1 MSKSISLADLSKR
14 NKKDPKDIGP
24 VISRVSYVQK
34 AVNTPSNLC
43 LICFYKLNNKGKNNA
58 SILFRSLSPI
68 YFPKNFNPPKE
79 KVGDSYLFCLSQS
92 EALQVDAFKQFGY
105 KKNNIQDL
113 INKISNRIFVVFSY
127 AKDGYRHPGDYF
139 DSFVRDD
146 DRKSLI
152 NENPESLPFSLI
164 PELEPK
170 ELSRLEKSS
179 SFNLLN
185 YPLDFFPMPEWVYGE
200 DKFYKISSFL
210 KSSENENTTHF
221 AIEKARVYEA
231 GNTKYI
237 LPSNGFVFACL
248 NRIITKDTKCLYSLP
263 RTKEEKKKS
272 PAVKITPSVAR
283 IDESIIRKT
292 YDKYPNDKMPTDS
305 HIRNIISGINRVIK
319 AFHKKNYN
327 QRQVNISH
335 IRDELRSVFYVV
347 VKYTAPN
354 NRKKSRRKNASSL
367 RKYVSGRQ
375 DFWEVYRKG
384 RNRNKSRPGGTFY
397 LAETIFLFDAFSHLF
412 NDEYNEHNLG
422 KIEQF
427 RKRSSSDQDAL
438 LYSFIYFF
446 YNLNLTIE
454 EKTALDNAF
463 SIQERLKQIKEK
475 AGK

>member
-1 MSKSISLADLSKR
+1 MNKSISLADLSNR
-14 NKKDPKDIGP
+14 NKRDPNDVGP
-24 VISRVSYVQK
+24 VVSRISYVQK
-34 AVNTPSNLC
+34 TVTTPSNPC

-58 SILFRSLSPI
+58 RVLFRSLSPI
-68 YFPKNFNPPKE
+68 YFPKDFNPPKE
-79 KVGDSYLFCLSQS
+79 KIGDSYLFCLSQS
-92 EALQVDAFKQFGY
+92 EAFQVDTFKQFGY

-113 INKISNRIFVVFSY
+113 ISKISNRRFVVYPY
-127 AKDGYRHPGDYF
+127 AKDGYRYPGCYL
-139 DSFVRDD
+139 DSFVRNE

-152 NENPESLPFSLI
+152 NENPESAPFALI
-164 PELEPK
+164 PKLEPK

-179 SFNLLN
+179 AFNLIR
-185 YPLDFFPMPEWVYGE
+185 YPLNFYPIPEWVYG
-200 DKFYKISSFL
+200 DNKFYKISSFL
-210 KSSENENTTHF
+210 KTSEKENSSHF
-221 AIEKARVYEA
+221 VIEKARVYSVED
-231 GNTKYI
+231 TKYI
-237 LPSNGFVFACL
+237 LSSNRFVFACL
-248 NRIITKDTKCLYSLP
+248 NKIITKDTKCLYSLP
-263 RTKEEKKKS
+263 RTKEEKESVPFTKT
-272 PAVKITPSVAR
+272 TPTIVH
-283 IDESIIRKT
+283 IDESIIRKA

-305 HIRNIISGINRVIK
+305 HIRNIISGLHKVIK

-347 VKYTAPN
+347 VKCTAPN

-384 RNRNKSRPGGTFY
+384 RNRNKTRPGGTFY

-412 NDEYNEHNLG
+412 NDEYNEHNLD

-446 YNLNLTIE
+446 YNLNLTVE
-454 EKTALDNAF
+454 EKASLDNAF
-463 SIQERLKQIKEK
+463 SVQTRLKQIKEK
-475 AGK
+475 AGN